1 MNFTWFASAFDTDD
15 WLYRVLTIV
24 QMGGVLVL
32 AAGVHDAM
40 VSFDY
45 AVVTWGY
52 VIMRLAMVAQWLRA
66 AASDPSQLAHAWL
79 ITGPPGSGRSTL
91 AHAFAAALIA
101 EPGDENAMRQVMA
114 RTHPDLA
121 ALRTEGV
128 IISIKDARSLVER
141 SYFSPSLGRYRVM
154 VMEDADRMVER
165 TSNVLLKALEEPP
178 EQTVW
183 ILCAPSDADLLP
195 TIRSRVR
202 ILRLREPDVADVA
215 RLIVQRTGVDEAIA
229 EQSARLAQ
237 RHIGM
242 AQRLATDAASRER
255 RDRTLRGVLRVRG
268 VGDAVEVAAS
278 IVQSATDDAKAL
290 TATRDEGER
299 EALLRTLGVAPGGAV
314 PPAVRSQVSA
324 LEDEQKRRATRS
336 LRDGIDRVLTDL
348 ESLYRDTLMRQFG
361 RDTDLINREL
371 TSEIDAMAAAWTP
384 QHTLTVLDAIALTRT
399 NLQGNAAPALAL
411 ESMLITVA
419 TGRPQ

>member
-1 MNFTWFASAFDTDD
+1 MTTPALDTSPWDEVWGQD
-15 WLYRVLTIV
+15 E
-24 QMGGVLVL
+24 
-32 AAGVHDAM
+32 
-40 VSFDY
+40 
-45 AVVTWGY
+45 AV
-52 VIMRLAMVAQWLRA
+52 RQLQA

-91 AHAFAAALIA
+91 AYAFAAALIA
-101 EPGDENAMRQVMA
+101 EPGDANAVRQVVA
-114 RTHPDLA
+114 RTHPDLT

-128 IISIKDARSLVER
+128 IISIKDARALVER

-215 RLIVQRTGVDEAIA
+215 RLIVQRTGVSEAVA

-255 RDRTLRGVLRVRG
+255 REQTLRGVLGVRG
-268 VGDAVEVAAS
+268 VGDAVEVAAR
-278 IVQSATDDAKAL
+278 IVQLATEDAKAL
-290 TATRDEGER
+290 TAARDEAER
-299 EALLRTLGVAPGGAV
+299 EALLRTLGVTPGGAV
-314 PPAVRSQVSA
+314 PPAVRGQLSA
-324 LEDEQKRRATRS
+324 LEDDQKRRATRS

-361 RDTDLINREL
+361 QDAAPINVEL
-371 TSEIDAMAAAWTP
+371 AAEIDALAAAWSP
-384 QHTLTVLDAIALTRT
+384 QRTLAVIDAIAHTRT

-419 TGRPQ
+419 TGRAA